1 MRFSGRMTRRLLLP
15 VAVLFGVLLVL
26 GSIGAN
32 QATRDDLA
40 TTPGPPPT
48 TRTVGTVEATMPSA
62 KEVRA
67 RVGDLVTI
75 TVESDEPGGVEIPA
89 FGQSEPVAPQAPA
102 VFDVMPT
109 EPGRYRV
116 QSTETGAEIGEL
128 VVEPAAS

>member
-1 MRFSGRMTRRLLLP
+1 MRFSGRMTRRLLIP
-15 VAVLFGVLLVL
+15 VAVLFLVLLL

-48 TRTVGTVEATMPSA
+48 ARTVGTVEATMPSA

-67 RVGDLVTI
+67 RVGDLVTL

-89 FGQSEPVAPQAPA
+89 FGESEPVAPQAPA

-109 EPGRYRV
+109 EAGRYRV
-116 QSTETGAEIGEL
+116 QSAETGAEIGEL